1 MDARRLLPV
10 GVGVTVLLVLAG
22 IASHGRPLRP
32 GIGAGPS
39 ATFFDYVATTSLLF
53 AIAMILVLAWALRS
67 ERTNRKGPRSRFN
80 IVSFILM
87 LAASV
92 AIAALLANSKFE
104 KRFRNAEQQ
113 AQRGHPPQASGA
125 GVSAPNAKHLRN
137 ARIRWDEITVVLV
150 LLGGIG
156 VYLYV
161 TRDARRS
168 MRPLLQRRRSAV
180 SRALDDSID
189 DLRRDPDIRR
199 AIVAAYAR
207 MEAALGHAGVP
218 RAAAETPYEYLE
230 RSLVELDAGA
240 EGARRLTDLFER
252 AKFSHHEPAEAM
264 REEAIAALIAVRD
277 DVRRPAGEQPV
288 VA

>member
-1 MDARRLLPV
+1 MDARKLLPI
-10 GVGVTVLLVLAG
+10 GAGVTVLLVLAG

-32 GIGAGPS
+32 GIGTGPS

-53 AIAMILVLAWALRS
+53 AVAVVLVFLYALRT
-67 ERTNRKGPRSRFN
+67 ERTGSKKPGSRFN
-80 IVSFILM
+80 LVSFVVM
-87 LAASV
+87 LAASALV
-92 AIAALLANSKFE
+92 AALLTNSTFE
-104 KRFRNAEQQ
+104 KRLRAAEQKARQ
-113 AQRGHPPQASGA
+113 SSPPQPA
-125 GVSAPNAKHLRN
+125 APTATSPDVKNLRS
-137 ARIRWDEITVVLV
+137 ARIRWDEIAVVLV
-150 LLGGIG
+150 LAGGIG
-156 VYLYV
+156 VYLYL

-168 MRPLLQRRRSAV
+168 LRPLQQRRRSAV

-207 MEAALGHAGVP
+207 MEAALAQAGVP

-230 RSLVELDAGA
+230 RSLVDLDAGA
-240 EGARRLTDLFER
+240 DGARRLTDLFER

-264 REEAIAALIAVRD
+264 RDEAIDALIAVRD
-277 DVRRPAGEQPV
+277 DLRRPAGEPV

>member
-1 MDARRLLPV
+1 MDARKLLPI
-10 GVGVTVLLVLAG
+10 GIAVTALLVVAG

-32 GIGAGPS
+32 GIGVGPS

-53 AIAMILVLAWALRS
+53 GIVLIVVFLYALRT
-67 ERTNRKGPRSRFN
+67 ERTNKARPRSRFN
-80 IVSFILM
+80 IVSFVLM
-87 LAASV
+87 IAASV
-92 AIAALLANSKFE
+92 LIASLLANSTFE
-104 KRFRNAEQQ
+104 KRFKAAAQK
-113 AQRGHPPQASGA
+113 AQRGVPPQAGGSDA
-125 GVSAPNAKHLRN
+125 NVKNVKNLRN
-137 ARIRWDEITVVLV
+137 ARIRWDEIAIV
-150 LLGGIG
+150 LLLIGGIG
-156 VYLYV
+156 VYLYM

-168 MRPLLQRRRSAV
+168 LRPLQQRRRSAL

-207 MEAALGHAGVP
+207 METALAHAGVP

-240 EGARRLTDLFER
+240 DGARRLTDLFER

-264 REEAIAALIAVRD
+264 RDEAIDALVAVRD
-277 DVRRPAGEQPV
+277 DLRRPAGEPV
-288 VA
+288 AA